1 VPKYQNDEDYDIHA
15 LLDVIY
21 LKWGYDF
28 RGYSKAS
35 LTRRIFF
42 FLQEERIDR
51 IPELQYRIV
60 RDRALFSR
68 FIKDV
73 TVNVTEMFRD
83 PPFYRSVKQH
93 IVPQLKTYPHIK
105 IWHAGCATGEE
116 VYSLAMLLD
125 QVGLLDRATIYATD
139 INRSV
144 LDRAKKGIYSDSHL
158 SQYQQ
163 NFKDAGLSGNLLDY
177 FEKGYDHVIVDS
189 RLRKNI
195 VFTEHDLVIDHVFGE
210 MQLIFCRNVLIYFTR
225 ELQNKVIGLFTE
237 SLDFGGYLCLGIKE
251 SLDFFDGRKMFTAVD
266 ADHRLFQKTSN
277 KDSSDKR

>member
-15 LLDVIY
+15 LLEVIF

-51 IPELQYRIV
+51 IPELQYRLI
-60 RDRALFSR
+60 REKPLFSR

-83 PPFYRSVKQH
+83 PEFYQSVKKN
-93 IVPQLKTYPHIK
+93 IIPQLKTYPHIK

-116 VYSLAMLLD
+116 VYSLAILLA
-125 QVGLLDRATIYATD
+125 QEGLLDRATIYATD

-144 LDRAKKGIYSDSHL
+144 LDRAKKGIYSDSYWK
-158 SQYQQ
+158 QYEQ
-163 NFKDAGLSGNLLDY
+163 NFENSGLSGNLLDY

-189 RLRKNI
+189 NLRRNI

-210 MQLIFCRNVLIYFTR
+210 MQVIFCRNVLIYFTR
-225 ELQNKVIGLFTE
+225 ELQCKVIGLFSE
-237 SLDFGGYLCLGIKE
+237 SLDLGGYLCLGMKE
-251 SLDFFDGRKMFTAVD
+251 SLDFFDGKEKFTVTD
-266 ADHRLFQKTSN
+266 PNN
-277 KDSSDKR
+277 KIYQRIKYGER

>member
-1 VPKYQNDEDYDIHA
+1 MPKYQNDEDYDIHA
-15 LLDVIY
+15 LLEIIY

-42 FLQEERIDR
+42 FLQEERIER

-60 RDRALFSR
+60 REKSLFSR

-83 PPFYRSVKQH
+83 PHFYQSVKKN
-93 IVPQLKTYPHIK
+93 IIPQLKTYPHIK
-105 IWHAGCATGEE
+105 IWHAGCSTGEE
-116 VYSLAMLLD
+116 VYSLAILLE
-125 QVGLLDRATIYATD
+125 QEGLLDRATIYATD

-144 LDRAKKGIYSDSHL
+144 LDRAKKGIYSDSYLH
-158 SQYQQ
+158 QYEA
-163 NFKDAGLSGNLLDY
+163 NFEGAGLKGSLSDY
-177 FEKGYDHVIVDS
+177 FEKGYDHIIVDS
-189 RLRKNI
+189 NLRKNI

-225 ELQNKVIGLFTE
+225 DLQGKVISLFSE
-237 SLDFGGYLCLGIKE
+237 SLDFGGFLCLGIKE
-251 SLDFFDGRKMFTAVD
+251 SLDFYQDKKNFSTVDGI
-266 ADHRLFQKTSN
+266 N
-277 KDSSDKR
+277 KVYQRIK

>member
-1 VPKYQNDEDYDIHA
+1 MPKYQNDEDYDIHA
-15 LLDVIY
+15 LLEVIY

-51 IPELQYRIV
+51 IPDLQYRIV
-60 RDRALFSR
+60 RDKNLFSR

-83 PPFYRSVKQH
+83 PTFYQSVKQH

-116 VYSLAMLLD
+116 VYSLAMLLE
-125 QVGLLDRATIYATD
+125 QEGLLERATIYATD

-158 SQYQQ
+158 HQYQQ
-163 NFKDAGLSGNLLDY
+163 NFTDAGLSGEMLDY

-189 RLRKNI
+189 NLRKNI

-225 ELQNKVIGLFTE
+225 DLQSKVIGLFRE

-251 SLDFFDGRKMFTAVD
+251 SLDFYDGKSSFTAVD
-266 ADHRLFQKTSN
+266 ANHKIFQKTSSQGAGS
-277 KDSSDKR
+277 K

>member
-1 VPKYQNDEDYDIHA
+1 MPKYQNDEDYDIHA
-15 LLDVIY
+15 LLEVIY

-51 IPELQYRIV
+51 IPDLQYRIV

-83 PPFYRSVKQH
+83 PSFYASVKQH
-93 IVPQLKTYPHIK
+93 IIAQLKTYPHIK

-125 QVGLLDRATIYATD
+125 QEGLLDRATIYATD

-163 NFKDAGLSGNLLDY
+163 NYKDAGLKGDLLDY

-225 ELQNKVIGLFTE
+225 TLQDKVIGLFTE

-251 SLDFFDGRKMFTAVD
+251 SLDFFNGRSMYTAVD

-277 KDSSDKR
+277 RS

>member
-15 LLDVIY
+15 LLEVIF

-35 LTRRIFF
+35 LTRRIFY

-51 IPELQYRIV
+51 IPDLQYRIV
-60 RDRALFSR
+60 RDKSLFSR

-83 PPFYRSVKQH
+83 PVFYQSVKEN

-116 VYSLAMLLD
+116 VYSLAILLE
-125 QVGLLDRATIYATD
+125 QEGLLERSTIYATD

-144 LDRAKKGIYSDSHL
+144 LDRAKKGIYSDSYLQQYETNFENAGLKGHL
-158 SQYQQ
+158 S
-163 NFKDAGLSGNLLDY
+163 DY

-189 RLRKNI
+189 ALRKNI

-225 ELQNKVIGLFTE
+225 GLQSKVIDLFSE
-237 SLDFGGYLCLGIKE
+237 SLDFGGCLCLGIKE
-251 SLDFFDGRKMFTAVD
+251 TLDFYEHKGKF
-266 ADHRLFQKTSN
+266 KTLDPNN
-277 KDSSDKR
+277 KIYQRTR

>member
-1 VPKYQNDEDYDIHA
+1 MLKYQNDEDYDIHA
-15 LLDVIY
+15 LLEVIY

-51 IPELQYRIV
+51 IPDLQFRIV
-60 RDRALFSR
+60 RDRGLFSR

-83 PPFYRSVKQH
+83 PSFYRSVQQH

-125 QVGLLDRATIYATD
+125 QAGLLDRATIYATD

-163 NFKDAGLSGNLLDY
+163 NFKDAGLSGDLLDY

-225 ELQNKVIGLFTE
+225 ELQDKVIGLFTE

-251 SLDFFDGRKMFTAVD
+251 SLDFFDGRAMFTAVD

-277 KDSSDKR
+277 KGSRDKR